1 MDRVLVTGAG
11 GFIGWHLVNY
21 LKNRGYW
28 VRGVDI
34 KLPEFD
40 PSCADEFLKLD
51 LRKDE
56 NCIKSLEDIDAVFH
70 LAANMGGIGYISSV
84 FSRILY
90 DNTTINVNM
99 IESIRKTGIDK
110 CFFSSSACVYPLYRQ
125 NKPDVSGLKE
135 HEAFPCDPDSYY
147 GLEKIYF
154 EKVLEAYHKD
164 YGIQVR
170 IARFHNIFGSNGT
183 WRGGKEKAPAAL
195 CRKVIM
201 TTDPGK
207 IVIWGDGKQTRSFMF
222 IDDCLEGFYKLMNS
236 DYNLPMN
243 IGSDRMITIDEL
255 ADIIMKLSGKRIEKT
270 YDLNAPQGVRG
281 RNSDNSLMRKI
292 LNWEPK
298 ISLEKGLKITYEWI
312 AKQINEM

>member
-40 PSCADEFLKLD
+40 PSNADEFLKLD
-51 LRKDE
+51 LRKEE
-56 NCIKSLEDIDAVFH
+56 NCLKSVEDIDAVFH

-99 IESIRKTGIDK
+99 IESIRKMGIDK

-135 HEAFPCDPDSYY
+135 HEVFPCEPDSYY
-147 GLEKIYF
+147 GLEKLYF
-154 EKVLEAYHKD
+154 EKILEAYHKD

-170 IARFHNIFGSNGT
+170 IARFHNIFGPNGT

-201 TTDPGK
+201 ATDPGK

-255 ADIIMKLSGKRIEKT
+255 ADIFVQISGKYIEKD

-292 LNWEPK
+292 LEWEP
-298 ISLEKGLKITYEWI
+298 IIPLEKGLEITYKWI
-312 AKQINEM
+312 KKQISEM

>member
-1 MDRVLVTGAG
+1 MNRVLVTGAG

-21 LKNRGYW
+21 LKNKGYW

-40 PSCADEFLKLD
+40 PSCADEFFKLD
-51 LRKDE
+51 LRKE
-56 NCIKSLEDIDAVFH
+56 KNCLKSLEDIDTVFH

-84 FSRILY
+84 FSSILY

-99 IESIRKTGIDK
+99 IESIRKMGINK
-110 CFFSSSACVYPLYRQ
+110 FFFSSSACVYPLYRQ
-125 NKPDVSGLKE
+125 NVPDISGLKE
-135 HEAFPCDPDSYY
+135 HEAFPCEPDSYY
-147 GLEKIYF
+147 GLEKLYF

-170 IARFHNIFGSNGT
+170 IARFHNIFGPNGT

-201 TTDPGK
+201 ETDPGQ

-222 IDDCLEGFYKLMNS
+222 IDDCLEGFYKLLCS

-255 ADIIMKLSGKRIEKT
+255 ADIIIKISGKRIEKT

-298 ISLEKGLKITYEWI
+298 ISLEKGLEITYEWI
-312 AKQINEM
+312 SEQINEM

>member
-1 MDRVLVTGAG
+1 
-11 GFIGWHLVNY
+11 
-21 LKNRGYW
+21 
-28 VRGVDI
+28 
-34 KLPEFD
+34 
-40 PSCADEFLKLD
+40 
-51 LRKDE
+51 
-56 NCIKSLEDIDAVFH
+56 
-70 LAANMGGIGYISSV
+70 MGGIGYISSV

-90 DNTTINVNM
+90 DNTAINVNM
-99 IESIRKTGIDK
+99 IESIRKIGIDK

-125 NKPDVSGLKE
+125 NKPDISGLKE
-135 HEAFPCDPDSYY
+135 HEAFPCEPDSYY

-164 YGIQVR
+164 YDIQVR
-170 IARFHNIFGSNGT
+170 IARFHNIFGPNGT
-183 WRGGKEKAPAAL
+183 WQGGKEKAPAAL

-201 TTDPGK
+201 ATDPGK

-222 IDDCLEGFYKLMNS
+222 IDDCLEGFYRLMCS

-255 ADIIMKLSGKRIEKT
+255 ADIITQISGKRIEKT

-298 ISLEKGLKITYEWI
+298 ISLEQGLEKTYEWI
-312 AKQINEM
+312 TKQINEM